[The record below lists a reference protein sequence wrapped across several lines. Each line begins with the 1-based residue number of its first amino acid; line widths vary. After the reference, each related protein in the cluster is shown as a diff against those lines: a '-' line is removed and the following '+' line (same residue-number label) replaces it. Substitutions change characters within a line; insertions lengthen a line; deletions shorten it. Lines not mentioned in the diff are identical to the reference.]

1 MLGEN
6 AKRFDNYT
14 TKLNVHYKISLSL
27 SLSLSLSPHTY
38 TNGMLYLFV
47 STTIVL
53 FLPLYC
59 MFSLMYALCVI
70 CCCMELEHETKL
82 EILCALE

>member
-27 SLSLSLSPHTY
+27 SLSLSTHTY

-59 MFSLMYALCVI
+59 MFSLMYALRVI